1 MYRFDTEEASWKYL
15 LWELIARV
23 EVTIGMERSHAEP
36 VGDGVEESG
45 LHQRGL
51 WLEEVGSDF
60 LGTSYRQAS
69 LESECLGE
77 GDTELFAL
85 SGEFA
90 SDQGHLF
97 GARILLGFRHINS

>member
-15 LWELIARV
+15 LGELIARV
-23 EVTIGMERSHAEP
+23 EVAIGMERSHPEP

-45 LHQRGL
+45 LHQGGL

-60 LGTSYRQAS
+60 LGTSYGEPA
-69 LESECLGE
+69 LESKCLGE

-85 SGEFA
+85 GGEFA
-90 SDQGHLF
+90 SDQGYLF
-97 GARILLGFRHINS
+97 GARILLDFRHINS